1 MQSTRWFGLGAAF
14 AFAFSMAVAAKVE
27 VLVGS
32 GAPGAAGEV
41 VLRNP
46 FGVLRSGDGALWWCE
61 YDGHVIRRMD
71 TAGKVTLVAGCG
83 EAGFSGDGGDA
94 TAARLNQPHEI
105 RLDREGHL
113 YFTDMKNH
121 AIRRVDRSTGRI
133 STIAGT
139 GSPGYSGDGG
149 AASGAT
155 LRQPHSLQFDSAGNL
170 FIGDTGN
177 HVVRK
182 IDRVTGVITT
192 VAGTGKP
199 GPTPDSG
206 PLAGVPLNGP
216 RAIDFDS
223 RGVMW
228 LATREGNQLFRV
240 DLGAG
245 RIQRVAGTGQKG
257 PAGDAGP
264 ALAARLTGPKGVAV
278 ELGADGQVAGVILV
292 DTESHLL
299 RRVDVR
305 VGSIDRILGTGLK
318 AGGFST
324 DPLQCPLARPHG
336 VWIEA
341 GGALLVG
348 DSENH
353 RILRVVP

>member
-1 MQSTRWFGLGAAF
+1 MQSTRWLGFGAALVI
-14 AFAFSMAVAAKVE
+14 ACSTVVGATVE
-27 VLVGS
+27 VLVGP
-32 GAPGAAGEV
+32 GAPGLAGEV

-71 TAGKVTLVAGCG
+71 AAGKVTLVAGTG
-83 EAGFSGDGGDA
+83 EAGFSGDGGPA
-94 TAARLNQPHEI
+94 VEARLNQPHEI

-113 YFTDMKNH
+113 YFSDMKNH
-121 AIRRVDRSTGRI
+121 AIRRVDRVSGRI
-133 STIAGT
+133 STVSGN

-149 AASGAT
+149 AATGAT
-155 LRQPHSLQFDSAGNL
+155 LRQPHSLQFDSAGHL

-177 HVVRK
+177 HVVRR
-182 IDRVTGVITT
+182 IDRVTGVIST
-192 VAGTGKP
+192 VAGTGKA
-199 GPTPDSG
+199 GPTPDSA
-206 PLAGVPLNGP
+206 PLSGVPLNGP

-223 RGVMW
+223 SGAMW

-245 RIQRVAGTGQKG
+245 RITRVAGTGQKG
-257 PAGDAGP
+257 PAGDGGP
-264 ALAARLTGPKGVAV
+264 ALLARLTGPKGVAV
-278 ELGADGQVAGVILV
+278 EAGPNGQARGVILV

-299 RRVDVR
+299 RRVDVQK
-305 VGSIDRILGTGLK
+305 GTIDRVLGTGSK
-318 AGGFST
+318 AGAFSA
-324 DPLQCPLARPHG
+324 DPMQCPLARPHG
-336 VWIEA
+336 VWVES

-353 RILRVVP
+353 RILRVRP